1 MKQRIPG
8 FHRIILHWEELLPKW
23 YNIGKILDQEI
34 TILREILL
42 MFYNQMMFCLEIIQ
56 KFKNLKENIMLL
68 TIIIKVQYLTKM
80 TQGCPAFNRQDL
92 IFLIENNQMRQP
104 SCQQI

>member
-1 MKQRIPG
+1 MKQQIPG

-23 YNIGKILDQEI
+23 YKIGKILDQEI

-56 KFKNLKENIMLL
+56 KFTSLQENIMLL
-68 TIIIKVQYLTKM
+68 IIIIKVQYLTKM
-80 TQGCPAFNRQDL
+80 TQGCPAYNRQDL